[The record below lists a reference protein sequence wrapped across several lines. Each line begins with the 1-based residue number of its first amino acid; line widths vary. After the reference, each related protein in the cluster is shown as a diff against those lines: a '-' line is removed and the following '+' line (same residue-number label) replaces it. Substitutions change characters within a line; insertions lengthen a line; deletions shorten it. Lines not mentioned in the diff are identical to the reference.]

1 MMGKRTRRFGSM
13 LSAAAAAATFVT
25 TPSLVLAQAAPGNQ
39 QRNEGFGVRGG
50 QSGQAGQG
58 ASPQGGQGGATQ
70 VGTPPG
76 QLKREE
82 EARQRGKT
90 GSAGASGAGAK

>member
-1 MMGKRTRRFGSM
+1 MIDKRTRRFVSM
-13 LSAAAAAATFVT
+13 LSAAAAVAAFATA
-25 TPSLVLAQAAPGNQ
+25 PSLVLAQAAPGNQ
-39 QRNEGFGVRGG
+39 QRSEGFGVRGA

-70 VGTPPG
+70 VGTPPA

-90 GSAGASGAGAK
+90 GSAGASSTGAK